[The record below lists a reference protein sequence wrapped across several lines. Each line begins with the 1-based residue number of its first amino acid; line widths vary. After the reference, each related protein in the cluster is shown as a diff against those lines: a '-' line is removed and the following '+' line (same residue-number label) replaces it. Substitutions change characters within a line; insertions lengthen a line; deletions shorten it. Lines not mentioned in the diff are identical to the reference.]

1 MSKRTYTLPPVV
13 ELPDDALA
21 AVLVAAFPRYTSEA
35 RDLRA
40 LIRVRAVSRRLCALV
55 QQLLARV
62 CVLPTGCARLND
74 AGLASLSCLTS
85 LELGDNSTITDA
97 GLARL
102 SRLASLGLFYNHTI
116 TDTGLAPLSCLASL
130 DLRANH
136 TITTAAREALRAR
149 GVAVES

>member
-1 MSKRTYTLPPVV
+1 MPC
-13 ELPDDALA
+13 LPDDALA
-21 AVLVAAFPRYTSEA
+21 GVLVAAFPRYTSEA

-74 AGLASLSCLTS
+74 TGLAPFSRLTS
-85 LELGDNSTITDA
+85 LDLWG
-97 GLARL
+97 
-102 SRLASLGLFYNHTI
+102 NHTI
-116 TDTGLAPLSCLASL
+116 TDTGLASLSRLESL
-130 DLRANH
+130 DLWDNH
-136 TITTAAREALRAR
+136 TITDAGLAPLSRLASLNLRGNHTITAAAREALRAR